1 MSAGDQYEIVE
12 LLGSPATYGGDDVE
26 RIDTHTAVVFLAGAR
41 AWKLKRAVTFDY
53 LDSSTPERRKKLC
66 EAEVELNRRTAP
78 DTYRGVV
85 PVTREPDG
93 SLALGGSGP
102 PVDWVVEMNRFDQA
116 ALLDRMAAS
125 ERLDLDLMPPLGR
138 AIARFHQGAEPR
150 PGYGGAS
157 GILRVIDGNAIGFDD
172 CGRGVLDPAVAR
184 QLIRLSRLELDRRRP
199 LLDARAR
206 AGCVRQCHGD
216 MHLRNIVVLHGAPV
230 LFDAIEFNDDISCID
245 VLYDLAFLLMD
256 MERRALPRHGNAVWN
271 AYLQATHDFKGLAA
285 MPLFLSCRAAIR
297 AKTSATAASFQR
309 DAARAG
315 ELRALA
321 RDYVALAV
329 RLLTPPPPRLIAIGG
344 FSGSGK
350 STLAVAMA
358 PSLGA
363 VPGAVVL
370 RSDEI
375 RKELCGAP
383 PTERLGADGYAR
395 EMSKEVYATMSARAR
410 VIVRGGHS
418 VIVDAVYGRES
429 DRDAISRIAVDAGVM
444 FTGFWLDAP
453 EAMLMQRV
461 QSRGA
466 DASDA
471 DARVVSMQCA
481 QDAGVIRWQRID
493 ASLAPDV
500 VRQDVGH
507 RLTSHA
513 MEEI

>member
-1 MSAGDQYEIVE
+1 
-12 LLGSPATYGGDDVE
+12 
-26 RIDTHTAVVFLAGAR
+26 
-41 AWKLKRAVTFDY
+41 
-53 LDSSTPERRKKLC
+53 
-66 EAEVELNRRTAP
+66 
-78 DTYRGVV
+78 
-85 PVTREPDG
+85 
-93 SLALGGSGP
+93 
-102 PVDWVVEMNRFDQA
+102 
-116 ALLDRMAAS
+116 
-125 ERLDLDLMPPLGR
+125 
-138 AIARFHQGAEPR
+138 
-150 PGYGGAS
+150 
-157 GILRVIDGNAIGFDD
+157 
-172 CGRGVLDPAVAR
+172 
-184 QLIRLSRLELDRRRP
+184 
-199 LLDARAR
+199 
-206 AGCVRQCHGD
+206 